1 MYSMNKI
8 LNRIHVV
15 KIYTFLVI
23 ILLLFSA
30 CSSKNR
36 VFFNKNITID
46 HGSSAFIGHKHYKIK
61 SHDRL
66 SIIFFE
72 YPELGTKNKDVS
84 ETDNG
89 IEVNPDGTIVMPLIG
104 RVLVA
109 GMSKDIV
116 KDMLY
121 IKYSSYLEKPALRV
135 EILNQNIYVLGEVKN
150 PGVISMLGHRSLT
163 PIKVIAQRGGM
174 TDFAQRNTIK
184 VIRGTKKNY
193 RIIHIDLT
201 DMRSIQAN
209 NIDLLPDDIV
219 YVAHNSVKDFNLP
232 LQGANASIGWIN
244 TLFSTLTL
252 YQIFNK

>member
-1 MYSMNKI
+1 M
-8 LNRIHVV
+8 

-30 CSSKNR
+30 CSSKER
-36 VFFNKNITID
+36 VLFNKNKTID
-46 HGSSAFIGHKHYKIK
+46 YGSSAFIGHKHYKIK

-84 ETDNG
+84 ETDVG
-89 IEVNPDGTIVMPLIG
+89 LEVRSDGTILLPLVG
-104 RVLVA
+104 KVYVA
-109 GMSKDIV
+109 GMDKEKVEDI
-116 KDMLY
+116 LY
-121 IKYSSYLEKPALRV
+121 SKYSSYLEKPALRV

-174 TDFAQRNTIK
+174 TDFAQRNIIK
-184 VIRGTKKNY
+184 VIRGTKENY
-193 RIIHIDLT
+193 RVIHIDLT

-219 YVAHNSVKDFNLP
+219 YVAHNNVKDFNLP
-232 LQGANASIGWIN
+232 ISGSDPSLSWIG

-252 YQIFNK
+252 YQVFK